1 MTKFET
7 IKTAVS
13 LRQAAEHYG
22 LPVGR
27 SGMCRC
33 PFHDDHTPS
42 LKLNEDYY
50 YCFGCGATGDVIDFT
65 ARLFGLR
72 NGEAAQKLAVDFG
85 ISRGKPSVLAKL
97 RRCQQQGQDE
107 RRCIRVLTDYLHTL
121 QEWKQLYSPTTPED
135 EPDPRYVE
143 ACNMLDCVEYMTDL
157 LLQGSPEELAALVAD
172 MRKDDKITMIEERVK
187 AYREESDGRDDRKM

>member
-13 LRQAAEHYG
+13 LPQAAERYG
-22 LPVGR
+22 LQVSGR
-27 SGMCRC
+27 GMCRC
-33 PFHDDHTPS
+33 PFHDDRTPS

-65 ARLFGLR
+65 AQLFGLS
-72 NGEAAQKLAVDFG
+72 NSEAAQKLAVDFG
-85 ISRGKPSVLAKL
+85 ISRGRPSVLAKL
-97 RRCQQQGQDE
+97 RRYQQQGQDE

-121 QEWKQLYSPTTPED
+121 QQWKQLYSPAAPGEK
-135 EPDPRYVE
+135 PDPRYVE
-143 ACNMLDCVEYMTDL
+143 ACTMLECIKYMTDL
-157 LLQGSPEELAALVAD
+157 LRLGNQEERAELVAD
-172 MRKDDKITMIEERVK
+172 MRKDDKITMLEDRVK

>member
-1 MTKFET
+1 
-7 IKTAVS
+7 
-13 LRQAAEHYG
+13 
-22 LPVGR
+22 
-27 SGMCRC
+27 MCRC
-33 PFHDDHTPS
+33 PFHNDHTPS

-97 RRCQQQGQDE
+97 RRYQQQGQDE
-107 RRCIRVLTDYLHTL
+107 RRCIRALTDYLHTL
-121 QEWKQLYSPTTPED
+121 QEWKQRYSPATPE
-135 EPDPRYVE
+135 EELDPRYAE

-157 LLQGSPEELAALVAD
+157 LLLGGPEERAELVAD
-172 MRKDDKITMIEERVK
+172 LRKDDKITMLEERVK
-187 AYREESDGRDDRKM
+187 AYRGESDGRDDRKI